1 MDARVVTPN
10 DLNWPPAG
18 ECDSVPYGVFNDPE
32 VFDREMELIYQGP
45 TWNFLGLAAEV
56 PNAGDYKAT
65 FIGDIPVVVTRDN
78 DGQIYAW
85 ENRCAHRG
93 ALVVRD
99 NCGSSDGSHT
109 CVYHQWSFNNQGDLI
124 GVPFRRG
131 LGGNG
136 GMPDDFDMQDYP
148 LRKIRVEDYNGAVF
162 GTFDWDMEDVDTYLG
177 GDSSVN
183 DHVKRIFNR
192 PVKVLGHARQYIDSN
207 WKFYAENTKDPY
219 HASLLHLFHMTF
231 GLYRSS
237 QTGGVRLSNDWN
249 TVLFSESGTD
259 SDESLKETSDAH
271 LRTYQAGD
279 YSLED
284 MSLLAGRAG
293 EWNDNTTLVILSIM
307 PSLVIQQIQNTLAV
321 RQIVP
326 KNEKEFELVWTYF
339 GYEDD
344 DEELDAIRLKQINLI
359 GPAGMISMED
369 GESSVI
375 CQQAISRSRDARNVL
390 QMGGKTAE
398 DQDHLVTETTIR
410 GFWKKYRELMAY

>member
-1 MDARVVTPN
+1 M
-10 DLNWPPAG
+10 DLNWPEPG
-18 ECDSVPYGVFNDPE
+18 VCDAVPYGVFNERE
-32 VFDREMELIYQGP
+32 VYDREMERIYQGP

-65 FIGDIPVVVTRDN
+65 FIGDIPVVMTRDD
-78 DGQIYAW
+78 DGKIYAW
-85 ENRCAHRG
+85 ENRCSHRG
-93 ALVVRD
+93 ALVIRD
-99 NCGSSDGSHT
+99 NCGTSDGSHT
-109 CVYHQWSFNNQGDLI
+109 CVYHQWSFNNKGDLI
-124 GVPFRRG
+124 GVPFQRG
-131 LGGNG
+131 LAGNG
-136 GMPDDFDMQDYP
+136 GMPKDFDKKEYP
-148 LRKIRVEDYNGAVF
+148 VRKVRVEDYHGAVF
-162 GTFDWDMEDVDTYLG
+162 GTFDWDLEDVDSYLG
-177 GDSSVN
+177 GDSDVN
-183 DHVKRIFNR
+183 GHVKRILKDR
-192 PVKVLGHARQYIDSN
+192 PLTVLGHSRQYIDSN

-237 QTGGVRLSNDWN
+237 QTGGVRISNDWN
-249 TVLFSESGTD
+249 SVLFSESGTD
-259 SDESLKETSDAH
+259 SDEAMEETDDAH
-271 LRTYQAGD
+271 LRTFQSD

-293 EWNDNTTLVILSIM
+293 EWNDNVTLVILSIM

-321 RQIVP
+321 RQILP
-326 KNEKEFELVWTYF
+326 KSEGEFELVWTFF

-344 DEELDAIRLKQINLI
+344 DEELTNIRLKQINLI

-375 CQQAISRSRDARNVL
+375 CQQAITRSRDARNVL
-390 QMGGKTAE
+390 QMGGRTPE